1 MTSTI
6 TPVILSGGS
15 GTRLWPLSRT
25 LYPKQLL
32 ALAGERSMLQE
43 TAARVSDGA
52 RFAPPLVVCND
63 AHRFIV
69 AEQLHA
75 VGTAPGP
82 ILLEPQGRNTAP
94 AIAAAAIV
102 ARETDPDAV
111 ILVLPSDHV
120 IENTDAFLDAV
131 ATAAEAAAMG
141 ALVTFG
147 ITPSAPETGF
157 GYVERGDA
165 LDGVAGAFK
174 VARFVEK
181 PDRKTAEGYLAAG
194 TYAWNSGMFLFG
206 AGRYLEELDRLE
218 PDMVAAC
225 REAVETGQR
234 DPDFIR
240 LDAEAFGQAR
250 SVSIDYA
257 VMEHTKDAAIVP
269 ADIGWNDVG
278 AWSAL
283 WDIGAKDAQGNVTQ
297 GDVVAE
303 ATTGS
308 YLRTDGPMIAA
319 VGVEDMV
326 VVATDDAVMVAPKD
340 RAQEVKRIT
349 DALKAAERPEMDA
362 HTVVHRPWGT
372 YQTVDAADG
381 FQVKRIVVKPGAK
394 LSLQKHAHRAE
405 HWVIVRGTGRIT
417 RDDEVFDLTVDEA
430 TYIPL
435 GAVHRLENPSDE
447 PLYLVEVQCGG
458 YLGEDDIVRLE
469 DTYGRS

>member
-1 MTSTI
+1 MTTKI

-52 RFAPPLVVCND
+52 RFEPPLVVCND

-69 AEQLHA
+69 AEQLRA
-75 VGTAPGP
+75 IGVTPGP

-94 AIAAAAIV
+94 AIAAAAVV
-102 ARETDPDAV
+102 ARETDPEAV

-120 IENTDAFLDAV
+120 IEKADAFMAAV
-131 ATAAEAAAMG
+131 ATAAEAATQG

-147 ITPSAPETGF
+147 ITPSGPETGF
-157 GYVERGDA
+157 GYIERGEA
-165 LDGVAGAFK
+165 LDGLDGAFS

-181 PDRKTAEGYLAAG
+181 PDRETAEGYLAAG
-194 TYAWNSGMFLFG
+194 TYAWNSGMFLFA
-206 AGRYLEELDRLE
+206 AGRYLEELERLE

-225 REAVETGQR
+225 RDAVEKGQR

-240 LDAEAFGQAR
+240 LDGDAFDQAR

-257 VMEHTKDAAIVP
+257 VMEHTKDAAVVP

-283 WDIGAKDAQGNVTQ
+283 WDIGQKDADGNVTQ

-326 VVATDDAVMVAPKD
+326 VVATDDAVMVAPKE

-349 DALKAAERPEMDA
+349 DALKAADRTEIEA
-362 HTVVHRPWGT
+362 HTRVHRPWGT
-372 YQTVDAADG
+372 YETVDADDG

-405 HWVIVRGTGRIT
+405 HWVIVQGTGRIT
-417 RDDEVFDLTVDEA
+417 RNEEVFDLTVDQA

-435 GAVHRLENPSDE
+435 GAVHRLENPGTE
-447 PLYLVEVQCGG
+447 PLTLIEVQSGD